1 MVLMVSVTVI
11 SGAIIKVDAG
21 RRWRQAKTVLDVDL
35 EVHVMLVQD
44 IGVGVIEVV
53 NLRNFFFEKI
63 KSVLY

>member
-11 SGAIIKVDAG
+11 SGAVDAG

-53 NLRNFFFEKI
+53 NLRNFFVK
-63 KSVLY
+63 KL